1 MTADASLTL
10 IFLSGFAGGLTLE
23 IAKAYSVFPT
33 QSFPARFKDWRY
45 WIMTVLVAVA
55 GGGFAVVYGTTS
67 PRLAFMIGLSFPQLL
82 RSLAKTEIR
91 RAEREASQKVE
102 EAEKAVEETPEK
114 ARPYWDLSSAR
125 LELYFQRNLSQT
137 RLLFWCTIS
146 VLLAGFLLICYGV
159 FQAFRGGNIE
169 AAMLTAGSG
178 VLTEFI
184 AGTFLV
190 LFKST
195 SSQASDFVSAL
206 ERINAVGMSLQIVD
220 SISEGNVELSNKTR
234 ADLAIRILDV
244 FVGEKKKPSP
254 KNTQRAHTA

>member
-1 MTADASLTL
+1 MA
-10 IFLSGFAGGLTLE
+10 
-23 IAKAYSVFPT
+23 
-33 QSFPARFKDWRY
+33 
-45 WIMTVLVAVA
+45 VLLAV
-55 GGGFAVVYGTTS
+55 GGGVFAVVYGTPS
-67 PRLAFMIGLSFPQLL
+67 ARLAFVIGLSFPQVL
-82 RSLAKTEIR
+82 RTFLKSEIR

-102 EAEKAVEETPEK
+102 EAEKAVEETPGK

-137 RLLFWCTIS
+137 RLLFWCTLS

-159 FQAFRGGNIE
+159 FHAFRGGNIE

-195 SSQASDFVSAL
+195 SNQASDFVSAL

-244 FVGEKKKPSP
+244 FAGAKKKPAAKEKP
-254 KNTQRAHTA
+254 RAQTA